1 MTRISRL
8 PDTRALLM
16 TVAAVAIAAPL
27 PAHAAARRAKV
38 DVIVSNLPAPD
49 SPAYQAFYKAVGS
62 PKKETL
68 EMTNSERWTVPPA
81 RLAVLHKAAEALGVT
96 VLRLDANRN
105 RLFEPMAK
113 GQPMSET
120 QKSMMD
126 ATMSSPAVVG
136 ATMMMVP
143 EASKVEAA
151 LTRGMHDRRAGAPP
165 AMLTVPL
172 SETSHVSVRRT
183 SIAKSGDAYVWRG
196 VVEGTDEPV
205 TLMWWPDGHVSG
217 TIHHGTRMF
226 QVKDMGGGMHAV
238 IEMARKM
245 MPPDHAPASLDLLK
259 KMNMDTDPLV
269 RQGDASMLRPEAE
282 QGGGNRPSRSE
293 LKDLQ
298 DAPIIKSKHQ
308 PLAAPRAPA
317 LDEPAPARKDAPAPE
332 ITITVLVAYTRAA
345 ASRYEDVAR
354 DLVALAIEEA
364 NQSFRNSGVGNV
376 QLKLVHAY
384 QTDYVER
391 GSHFEHVW
399 SFADRGDGVM
409 EEVHALRDKHG
420 ADVAMLIVHDPA
432 GCGLATRV
440 AAEADEAFAVVH
452 HECAAPMYSL
462 AHEVGHI
469 VGARHDHALDM
480 SSEPFPYG
488 HGHVHG
494 TQWRTMMSYKDTCN
508 DCPRLPVWSSPHV
521 RIRGAAAGSTTANNA
536 KVIADHARRVA
547 GFR

>member
-1 MTRISRL
+1 MSFLVRRPLACGLMAAAS
-8 PDTRALLM
+8 ALAL
-16 TVAAVAIAAPL
+16 AASQ
-27 PAHAAARRAKV
+27 PAEAAARRAKV
-38 DVIVSNLPAPD
+38 DVVVSNLPAPD
-49 SPAYQAFYKAVGS
+49 SPAYQAFYKAAGS

-68 EMTNSERWTVPPA
+68 AMTKSERWAVPPA

-96 VLRLDANRN
+96 VTRLDANRN

-113 GQPMSET
+113 GQPMSDA

-126 ATMSSPAVVG
+126 ATMSSPSVMG
-136 ATMMMVP
+136 ATTMMLP

-151 LTRGMHDRRAGAPP
+151 LTKGMNDRRAAAPP

-172 SETSHVSVRRT
+172 TETAHVSVRRT
-183 SIAKSGDAYVWRG
+183 SVAKSGDAYVWRG

-217 TIHHGTRMF
+217 TIHHGDRMF

-238 IEMARKM
+238 IELARKM

-259 KMNMDTDPLV
+259 KMNMNEDPLV

-282 QGGGNRPSRSE
+282 GRPNRPSRSE
-293 LKDLQ
+293 LQNLQ
-298 DAPIIKSKHQ
+298 DAPIVKTKHQ
-308 PLAAPRAPA
+308 PFAAPRAPA
-317 LDEPAPARKDAPAPE
+317 LDEPAPAAKGARPPE
-332 ITITVLVAYTRAA
+332 ITITVLVAYTKAA
-345 ASRYEDVAR
+345 AGRYEDVSR
-354 DLVALAIEEA
+354 DLVALAVEEA

-409 EEVHALRDKHG
+409 EEVHALRDQYG

-452 HECAAPMYSL
+452 HECAATMYSL

-494 TQWRTMMSYKDTCN
+494 THWRTMMSYKDTCN
-508 DCPRLPVWSSPHV
+508 DCPRLPVWSNPGV
-521 RIRGAAAGSTTANNA
+521 RVRGAPAGSTTANNA
-536 KVIADHARRVA
+536 KVIADQARRVA

>member
-1 MTRISRL
+1 M
-8 PDTRALLM
+8 
-16 TVAAVAIAAPL
+16 
-27 PAHAAARRAKV
+27 PACCG
-38 DVIVSNLPAPD
+38 P
-49 SPAYQAFYKAVGS
+49 
-62 PKKETL
+62 
-68 EMTNSERWTVPPA
+68 
-81 RLAVLHKAAEALGVT
+81 
-96 VLRLDANRN
+96 
-105 RLFEPMAK
+105 
-113 GQPMSET
+113 
-120 QKSMMD
+120 
-126 ATMSSPAVVG
+126 
-136 ATMMMVP
+136 
-143 EASKVEAA
+143 
-151 LTRGMHDRRAGAPP
+151 
-165 AMLTVPL
+165 
-172 SETSHVSVRRT
+172 
-183 SIAKSGDAYVWRG
+183 
-196 VVEGTDEPV
+196 
-205 TLMWWPDGHVSG
+205 
-217 TIHHGTRMF
+217 
-226 QVKDMGGGMHAV
+226 
-238 IEMARKM
+238 
-245 MPPDHAPASLDLLK
+245 
-259 KMNMDTDPLV
+259 
-269 RQGDASMLRPEAE
+269 RPS
-282 QGGGNRPSRSE
+282 GNRPSRSE

-317 LDEPAPARKDAPAPE
+317 LDEPAPARKGAPAPE

-345 ASRYEDVAR
+345 ASRYEDVSR

-452 HECAAPMYSL
+452 HECAATMYSL

-494 TQWRTMMSYKDTCN
+494 T
-508 DCPRLPVWSSPHV
+508 
-521 RIRGAAAGSTTANNA
+521 GA
-536 KVIADHARRVA
+536 R
-547 GFR
+547 